1 MRANAV
7 GKKCS
12 VAERAYLAG
21 LIDGDGAIMAI
32 IEPHREKRYRFRVR
46 IEFKVTQKNKRDL
59 AFLPNLLGCGTIRAN
74 RTTCDWITRDQKE
87 ILRVLSLIRPYS
99 KMKQKQIQYASEIIR
114 TPILERKDLIRV
126 ARLADTLSKFNVR
139 SKLRRKN
146 YATMIK
152 GHISS
157 ND

>member
-87 ILRVLSLIRPYS
+87 ILRILSLIRPYS

>member
-1 MRANAV
+1 MVASAV

-32 IEPHREKRYRFRVR
+32 IEPMNDKKFRFRVR
-46 IEFKVTQKNKRDL
+46 IEFKVTQKYSKDIV
-59 AFLPNLLGCGTIRAN
+59 FLVDLLGVGKVRKN
-74 RTTCDWITRDQKE
+74 RTTADWITRDQKE
-87 ILRVLSLIRPYS
+87 IARILDLIQPYS
-99 KMKQKQIQYASEIIR
+99 RMKQNQIQYALEIIR
-114 TPILERKDLIRV
+114 TPILERRDLLHV

-146 YATMIK
+146 YAKVIK
-152 GHISS
+152 EYFSS

>member
-59 AFLPNLLGCGTIRAN
+59 TFLPKLLGCGTVRAN
-74 RTTCDWITRDQKE
+74 RTTCDWITRDQQE
-87 ILRVLSLIRPYS
+87 ILRILSLIRPYS